1 MLLTNLNSISRY
13 ERMRRRPRPVIAD
26 VDDVVADDP
35 SSGVDHN
42 DGSRGLRV
50 QRRPGEAARR
60 AYRRRRAQ
68 KAGGNNSGTLW
79 ISLRDRLGSLD
90 RRIGEI
96 RSNNPGYPCRRGKP
110 PTRRDADDPPC
121 GSEEILVGVTH
132 PGNRGC

>member
-60 AYRRRRAQ
+60 AYRRRRELLAPERRRWPRYGSKGRRQ
-68 KAGGNNSGTLW
+68 Q
-79 ISLRDRLGSLD
+79 LGHIVD
-90 RRIGEI
+90 
-96 RSNNPGYPCRRGKP
+96 
-110 PTRRDADDPPC
+110 
-121 GSEEILVGVTH
+121 ILA
-132 PGNRGC
+132 